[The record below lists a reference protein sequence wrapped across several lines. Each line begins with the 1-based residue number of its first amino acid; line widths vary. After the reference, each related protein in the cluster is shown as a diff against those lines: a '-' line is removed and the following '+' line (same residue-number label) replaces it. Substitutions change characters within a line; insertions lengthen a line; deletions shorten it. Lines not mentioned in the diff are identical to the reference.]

1 METSRQL
8 IQSKFVALALTV
20 QILKRTYLLAT
31 IGIVMFKPCY
41 QLGSLRPSARPSAWF
56 LAVPI
61 GLLAAS
67 PANAVSFRFDFG
79 RNVSDEFQ
87 FAAQAA
93 ADSWSSV
100 LKDETVVDLRIEYTD
115 LSSVGGSVLGGVQ
128 PGKVKVK
135 YEDYVNALFR
145 DAISTN
151 DFKGLDSLQLSAKG
165 REAIQDFQ
173 AGDLDVGKSDLD
185 SKRFSFLMDGQFSK
199 RGWEQG
205 GSQPDFIDNNDN
217 DNNKSVLLTRAQA
230 KALKLTESKERGLD
244 AIIKLNSAVEWDFNQ
259 KDGIEGDRYDL
270 TSVLQ
275 HEIGHALGI
284 VSGVDA
290 LDFLAASSEP
300 VDIEKNKFSY
310 LTPMDFYRYSNESVE
325 QGVADLSFG
334 GEKYFSLD
342 GGQSAVTDEYGRTAY
357 FSTGSQSS
365 GGDGYQGSHW
375 KETDGTPLGVM
386 NPSLQKGK
394 TNQISQLDLT
404 LLDVIGWDLESNNVQ
419 RAAAIGLDWNKM
431 QAELAAERQTVVNNV
446 IAQSNGTIPDL
457 ESTIGDAAT
466 EIDLKFN
473 QKVQDKF
480 DELEK
485 KLLGKDGQKK
495 WQKEQ
500 DKFYQEVLKASEERN
515 KSLRKLPE
523 EIEKIDKE
531 VRKWLD
537 EDEDKLAKELREAS
551 APEVNRFFTLVKALS
566 PAEQAVLEPRLAAA
580 VGQFAD
586 EPNKIVK
593 ELLKSSGPANPIGW
607 GYFPRWWFY
616 FQEDGDQDLEN
627 YNDDLDDALEEYN
640 DDLEDVSD
648 DTQLA
653 YLMTALESED
663 NRSEENAP
671 LTILPSTSINTATM
685 KPLSAAT
692 LKLTRFENSD
702 NAPKSVP
709 EPTSVLA
716 LFGIAVLG
724 IGIKRGKA

>member
-1 METSRQL
+1 
-8 IQSKFVALALTV
+8 
-20 QILKRTYLLAT
+20 
-31 IGIVMFKPCY
+31 MFKPCY

-173 AGDLDVGKSDLD
+173 AGDLDAGKSDLD

-310 LTPMDFYRYSNESVE
+310 LTPMDFYRYSNESAE

-640 DDLEDVSD
+640 DDLEDASD

-653 YLMTALESED
+653 YLMAALESED

-685 KPLSAAT
+685 QPLSAAT

>member
-1 METSRQL
+1 
-8 IQSKFVALALTV
+8 
-20 QILKRTYLLAT
+20 
-31 IGIVMFKPCY
+31 
-41 QLGSLRPSARPSAWF
+41 
-56 LAVPI
+56 
-61 GLLAAS
+61 
-67 PANAVSFRFDFG
+67 
-79 RNVSDEFQ
+79 
-87 FAAQAA
+87 
-93 ADSWSSV
+93 
-100 LKDETVVDLRIEYTD
+100 
-115 LSSVGGSVLGGVQ
+115 
-128 PGKVKVK
+128 
-135 YEDYVNALFR
+135 
-145 DAISTN
+145 
-151 DFKGLDSLQLSAKG
+151 
-165 REAIQDFQ
+165 
-173 AGDLDVGKSDLD
+173 
-185 SKRFSFLMDGQFSK
+185 
-199 RGWEQG
+199 
-205 GSQPDFIDNNDN
+205 
-217 DNNKSVLLTRAQA
+217 
-230 KALKLTESKERGLD
+230 
-244 AIIKLNSAVEWDFNQ
+244 
-259 KDGIEGDRYDL
+259 
-270 TSVLQ
+270 
-275 HEIGHALGI
+275 
-284 VSGVDA
+284 
-290 LDFLAASSEP
+290 
-300 VDIEKNKFSY
+300 
-310 LTPMDFYRYSNESVE
+310 
-325 QGVADLSFG
+325 
-334 GEKYFSLD
+334 
-342 GGQSAVTDEYGRTAY
+342 QSAVTDEYGRTAY

-653 YLMTALESED
+653 YLMAALESED

-685 KPLSAAT
+685 QPLSAAT

>member
-1 METSRQL
+1 
-8 IQSKFVALALTV
+8 
-20 QILKRTYLLAT
+20 
-31 IGIVMFKPCY
+31 MFKPCY

-173 AGDLDVGKSDLD
+173 AGDLDARKSNLE

-310 LTPMDFYRYSNESVE
+310 LTPMDFYRYSNESAE

-653 YLMTALESED
+653 YLMAALESED

-685 KPLSAAT
+685 QPLSAAT